1 MPTSPAI
8 DHVVLPSFDRARTER
23 FYQDVLG
30 LPLVD
35 VFEGVSPLWGD
46 RAFTLS
52 AFGLPG
58 GARLELF
65 TVEGLA
71 RPESDG
77 LPVGLRHVALAVDS
91 RAELEAWKARLE
103 ASGTWSSDYVAHGPV
118 RRSLYFFDPNGHYF
132 ELTHRGESGG

>member
-1 MPTSPAI
+1 MATELAI
-8 DHVVLPSFDRARTER
+8 DHVVLPSFDRTETER
-23 FYQDVLG
+23 FYQEVLG

-35 VFEGVSPLWGD
+35 VFQGLSPVWGD

-52 AFGLPG
+52 AFRLPG

-65 TVEGLA
+65 SVEGLV

-77 LPVGLRHVALAVDS
+77 LPVGLRHVALAVGS
-91 RAELEAWKARLE
+91 RAELEAWKVRLE
-103 ASGTWSSDYVAHGPV
+103 AAGLWVSDFVPHGPE

-132 ELTHRGESGG
+132 ELTHRGGPAT